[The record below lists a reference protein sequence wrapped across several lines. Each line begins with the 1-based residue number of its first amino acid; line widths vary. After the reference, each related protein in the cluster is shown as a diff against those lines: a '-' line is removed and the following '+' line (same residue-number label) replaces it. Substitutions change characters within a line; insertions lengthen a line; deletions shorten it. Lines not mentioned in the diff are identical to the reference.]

1 MSVVFMRHKIIP
13 SLLLLISTIPLAGSA
28 TPRLDSIAAKDP
40 AAMALRKDIRVAEA
54 ALRSKPAKMLPELVF
69 HEYTVPGTVSFW
81 DITSS
86 LGLEPDTLISV
97 NNLVSSDGISGRT
110 IHIPNMNGILYDVA
124 AGDTLESIA
133 RKKGTSPEIILAA
146 NRMSSLT
153 KSRLFIPGGT
163 LDPARRQGFLDAS
176 LTRPRKGSVRLT
188 SRFGSRRDPFTHTA
202 SFHGG
207 VDIGCPVGTPVRAA
221 RDGFVSYAEIE
232 DGYGKVVVLVHDK
245 GYETIYGH
253 LSKIL
258 VWEKKRVRKGE
269 LIALSGN
276 TGRSTGPHLHFEV
289 RKNGK
294 RVHPGT
300 LGK

>member
-1 MSVVFMRHKIIP
+1 MRHKIF
-13 SLLLLISTIPLAGSA
+13 SLLVFLVPALSLAGSEL
-28 TPRLDSIAAKDP
+28 PRLTSIAARD
-40 AAMALRKDIRVAEA
+40 ARAMALRKDIRTAEQA
-54 ALRSKPAKMLPELVF
+54 IRTARTDSLPALVF
-69 HEYTVPGTVSFW
+69 YEYTVPETVSFW

-97 NNLVSSDGISGRT
+97 NALTGSDGIAGRT
-110 IHIPNMNGILYDVA
+110 IHIPTMNGIVYDVA
-124 AGDTLESIA
+124 SGDTLESIA
-133 RKKGTSPEIILAA
+133 RRHRCPPALILTA
-146 NRMSSLT
+146 NRMTALT
-153 KSRLFIPGGT
+153 KPRIFIPGGT
-163 LDPARRQGFLDAS
+163 VEPARLQGFLDAS
-176 LTRPRKGSVRLT
+176 LARPRRGSVRLT
-188 SRFGSRRDPFTHTA
+188 SRFGSRRDPFTHSA

-221 RDGFVSYAEIE
+221 RDGYVSYAEIE
-232 DGYGKVVVLVHDK
+232 DGYGKVVVIVHDK

-258 VWEKKRVRKGE
+258 VWEKKQVRKGD

-294 RVHPGT
+294 RVHPGS
-300 LGK
+300 LGR